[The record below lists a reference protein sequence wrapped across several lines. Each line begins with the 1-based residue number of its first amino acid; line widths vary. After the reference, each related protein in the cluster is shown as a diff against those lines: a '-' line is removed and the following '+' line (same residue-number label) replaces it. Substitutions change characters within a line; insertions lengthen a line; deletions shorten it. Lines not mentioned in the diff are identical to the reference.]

1 MTVSSHYPITLDML
15 LTIILAE
22 LNRFFNQQRREKLQ
36 ALNDQDESPVREK
49 EDWLKWE
56 LNVEKAAPRLD
67 CMAAVVGWREDPDL
81 FSRALESYKATEGC
95 TFLLVGV
102 DGDEAEDQDMVDVFN
117 QAYPDRSAVIHIS
130 EPLGELAERTRAK
143 LISMRLQDGQPVDE
157 AEIDK
162 QVMQHCIDLARSIL
176 DQHNLT
182 IGGDYHTGIRQVCL
196 RQRHMH
202 KKGIMFTTFVFSLVI
217 ADILGIEF
225 LWSSD
230 SDTIVFEDSLTRT
243 VDSIAADP
251 RIGGASSG
259 LVVHNS
265 AETAVTSLAATIYW
279 GELYLTRSST
289 AVTATSDC
297 QSGPSSVFRLAA
309 LPDILVPW
317 YLQTVLGKRM
327 IINEDRHLTT
337 NLLLRGWGVVY
348 ASDVLTATDTPK
360 TMSKWLKQQLRWA
373 RATHIESLLMPRV
386 YLRTHPLLFFGMAK
400 REFGPVLGA
409 VAVTYYLLTSRKL
422 VSVCFADVGIRLLLG
437 VLYNILR
444 NPDRLGRGIGA
455 SGKWVVPGFFFYYIP
470 LPAVHVWS
478 MLTLTADGWGTSMRA
493 DGDTIPATVS
503 GEKPQFD
510 LGFFVVWIGMLGAA
524 SAKWWACYY
533 DLDPLHT
540 GLLMIVSI
548 SLAGLGAWRLTI

>member
-1 MTVSSHYPITLDML
+1 MQTYP
-15 LTIILAE
+15 E
-22 LNRFFNQQRREKLQ
+22 
-36 ALNDQDESPVREK
+36 
-49 EDWLKWE
+49 
-56 LNVEKAAPRLD
+56 
-67 CMAAVVGWREDPDL
+67 
-81 FSRALESYKATEGC
+81 
-95 TFLLVGV
+95 
-102 DGDEAEDQDMVDVFN
+102 
-117 QAYPDRSAVIHIS
+117 RSAVIHIS

-143 LISMRLQDGQPVDE
+143 LVAMRQQDNQLIND
-157 AEIDK
+157 AEIDGM
-162 QVMQHCIDLARSIL
+162 VMQHCILLARTIL
-176 DQHNLT
+176 EQHQLT
-182 IGGDYHTGIRQVCL
+182 IGGDYHAGIRQICL

-230 SDTIVFEDSLTRT
+230 SDTIVFQDSLSRT
-243 VDSIAADP
+243 VDTIAADP
-251 RIGGASSG
+251 KLGGASSG

-265 AETAVTSLAATIYW
+265 AETTVTSLAATIYW

-297 QSGPSSVFRLAA
+297 QSGPSTVFRLAA

-337 NLLLRGWGVVY
+337 NLLLRGWGVIY
-348 ASDVLTATDTPK
+348 ASDVLTSTDTPT

-386 YLRTHPLLFFGMAK
+386 YLKTHPLLFFGMAK

-409 VAVTYYLLTSRKL
+409 LAVSYYLLTSRKL

-437 VLYNILR
+437 VAYNILR
-444 NPDRLGRGIGA
+444 NPDRLGRGVGA
-455 SGKWVVPGFFFYYIP
+455 AGKWVIPGFFFYYIP

-493 DGDTIPATVS
+493 DGETTPRPVS
-503 GEKPQFD
+503 GEKPKFD
-510 LGFFVVWIGMLGAA
+510 LGFFVVWMGMLAA
-524 SAKWWACYY
+524 AAAKWLAWHYGL
-533 DLDPLHT
+533 DLLHT
-540 GLLMIVSI
+540 GLFMII
-548 SLAGLGAWRLTI
+548 SMGATVFGAWRLTA

>member
-1 MTVSSHYPITLDML
+1 ML

-22 LNRFFNQQRREKLQ
+22 SNRFVNQRRREKLHE
-36 ALNDQDESPVREK
+36 LKHQDESPVREK
-49 EDWLKWE
+49 EDWLRWE

-67 CMAAVVGWREDPDL
+67 CMAAVVGWREDPEL
-81 FSRALESYKATEGC
+81 FSRALESYKTTEGC

-102 DGDEAEDQDMVDVFN
+102 DGDEADDQDMVDVFN
-117 QAYPDRSAVIHIS
+117 QTYPERSAVIHIS

-143 LISMRLQDGQPVDE
+143 LVAMRQQDNQPIND
-157 AEIDK
+157 AEIDGM
-162 QVMQHCIDLARSIL
+162 VMQHCILLARTIL
-176 DQHNLT
+176 EQHQLT
-182 IGGDYHTGIRQVCL
+182 IGGDYHAGIRQICL

-230 SDTIVFEDSLTRT
+230 SDTIVFQDSLSRT
-243 VDSIAADP
+243 VDTIAADP
-251 RIGGASSG
+251 KLGGASSG

-265 AETAVTSLAATIYW
+265 AETTVTSLAATIYW

-297 QSGPSSVFRLAA
+297 QSGPSTVFRLAA

-348 ASDVLTATDTPK
+348 ASDVLTSTDTPT

-386 YLRTHPLLFFGMAK
+386 YLKTHPLLFFGMAK

-409 VAVTYYLLTSRKL
+409 LAVSYYLLTSRKL
-422 VSVCFADVGIRLLLG
+422 VSVCFADVAIRLLLG
-437 VLYNILR
+437 VAYNILR
-444 NPDRLGRGIGA
+444 NPDRLGRGVGA
-455 SGKWVVPGFFFYYIP
+455 AGKWVIPGFFFYYIP

-493 DGDTIPATVS
+493 DGETTPR
-503 GEKPQFD
+503 P
-510 LGFFVVWIGMLGAA
+510 M
-524 SAKWWACYY
+524 
-533 DLDPLHT
+533 
-540 GLLMIVSI
+540 
-548 SLAGLGAWRLTI
+548 